1 MSYEII
7 AVRYGTVRS
16 HKSELFYR
24 YQAYGDPDA
33 AQDMDFFFYVLR
45 RGEEVIVVDTGFR
58 PAAAAPRGRECL
70 TAPAQALARLGV
82 DPARVSRLLIT
93 HMHWDHIGNVELFE
107 AAELLVPAAE
117 LEFWSQPIAR
127 NVQFWAHTDP
137 EAVALLEAAS
147 RQGRVVATGDQH
159 DVAPGLRAITVG
171 GHSPGQQVLV
181 VETDSGPVVLASDAV
196 HLYEELELER
206 PFGVMVDL
214 REMCEAYALL
224 KQMAAAGAS
233 IVPGHDPLVTTR
245 YPDLGGDAAGLAF
258 QIA

>member
-1 MSYEII
+1 
-7 AVRYGTVRS
+7 
-16 HKSELFYR
+16 
-24 YQAYGDPDA
+24 
-33 AQDMDFFFYVLR
+33 MDFFFYVLR

-70 TAPAQALARLGV
+70 TAPAQALARLGI

-127 NVQFWAHTDP
+127 NVQFWAHVDP
-137 EAVALLEAAS
+137 EGVSLLEGAW
-147 RQGRVVATGDQH
+147 REGRVLATGERH

-181 VETDSGPVVLASDAV
+181 VETASGLVVLASDAV

-206 PFGVMVDL
+206 PFGVMVNL

-224 KQMAAAGAS
+224 KRMGAAGAT